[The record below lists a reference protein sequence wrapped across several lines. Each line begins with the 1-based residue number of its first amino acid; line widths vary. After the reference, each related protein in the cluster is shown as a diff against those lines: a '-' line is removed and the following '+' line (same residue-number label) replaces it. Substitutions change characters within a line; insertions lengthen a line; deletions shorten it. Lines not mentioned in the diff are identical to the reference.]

1 MAGLGA
7 GERPFPPGDY
17 GVVVVGSGPGGLQ
30 TAYCLARLG
39 IDYAAISADEAPGG
53 MFARMP
59 IFERLISPTKPSAP
73 FERTSRDYERYDHNS
88 LLAEEEGA
96 RGLVPEFMDRSFD
109 VPSRA
114 EMHMALQAFADRAAV
129 RVRYGCRWESTR
141 REDDGTLVL
150 GTSDGQYRCRAA
162 VFAIGVTEPWKPK
175 VPGFD
180 MVPHY
185 AETRPPREYE
195 GRRVAIIGKRNSGFE
210 IANGLLPWAREV
222 VMLSPR
228 PVNTSSIALLPIRT
242 RYLQPYDEYARGLGG
257 AYVLDAAI
265 ERVDHADGAFRVV
278 AQGTTKP
285 GPLSI
290 EADDVIIATGFR
302 TPLNDLPELGV
313 ATVSD
318 GRIPALTPFWESISA
333 PGVYFAGNASGGA
346 AGLLKVERAGQS
358 TSVNGFRYNARLLAQ
373 RIAERHFSLPRE
385 RAAIEPGRLV
395 AFLLEELTHSPE
407 LWVQR
412 GYLARVVSFE
422 DGPRDEG
429 YEPLTSF
436 VDAAGPDAVAAA
448 VELAPDASIAP
459 VLYLRRGGNVTEH
472 QLAPHPLHVYETDDN
487 RAELEHALSALV
499 RAAV

>member
-1 MAGLGA
+1 MAGVEG
-7 GERPFPPGDY
+7 GGQPFPPGDY
-17 GVVVVGSGPGGLQ
+17 GVVVVGSGPGALQ
-30 TAYCLARLG
+30 TAYCLDRLG
-39 IDYAAISADEAPGG
+39 IDHAVISADDAPGG

-88 LLAEEEGA
+88 LLAEEEDA

-114 EMHMALQAFADRAAV
+114 EMHMALQAFAERARV

-141 REDDGTLVL
+141 REDDGALVL
-150 GTSDGQYRCRAA
+150 ATGDGEYRCRAA

-175 VPGFD
+175 VPGFED
-180 MVPHY
+180 VPHY

-242 RYLQPYDEYARGLGG
+242 RYLQPFDEYARGLGG

-265 ERVDHADGAFRVV
+265 ERVDRVDGAFRVV

-302 TPLNDLPELGV
+302 TPLLDLPELGV
-313 ATVSD
+313 ETVSD
-318 GRIPALTPFWESISA
+318 GRIPALTPFFESIGA
-333 PGVYFAGNASGGA
+333 PGIYFAGNASGGA

-373 RIAERHFSLPRE
+373 RIAERHFDRPRE
-385 RAAIEPGRLV
+385 RSTIEPASLIQV
-395 AFLLEELTHSPE
+395 LLDELAHSPE

-412 GYLARVVSFE
+412 GYLARVISFE
-422 DGPRDEG
+422 DGPHDEG
-429 YEPLTSF
+429 YEPLTNF
-436 VDAAGPDAVAAA
+436 VDATGPDAVAAA

-459 VLYLRRGGNVTEH
+459 VLYVRRGGNVTEH
-472 QLAPHPLHVYETDDN
+472 QLAPHPLHAYETDDY
-487 RAELEHALSALV
+487 RAELEHVLAALV
-499 RAAV
+499 RVAA